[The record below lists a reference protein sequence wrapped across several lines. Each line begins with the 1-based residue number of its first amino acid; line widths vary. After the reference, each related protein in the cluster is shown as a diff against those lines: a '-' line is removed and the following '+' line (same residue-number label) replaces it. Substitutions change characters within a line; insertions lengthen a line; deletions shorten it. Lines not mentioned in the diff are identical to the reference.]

1 METKEIVF
9 VHGVIYK
16 CTNLVN
22 GKIYIGKTVN
32 LKRRIEKHV
41 KSVDNT
47 HFHRAIQKYGKENFK
62 WEVIDSA
69 STKEELSTK
78 EYLHIFIFNSIN
90 NKIVYNMTM
99 GGDGGS
105 SIYRLNEIE
114 KKELFE
120 KQAASRKK
128 TFLKK
133 YGVDH
138 PSKNVKIRSK
148 YKPDPRKNK
157 TYEEYYGADIA
168 SAKKQHLS
176 ELAKSRD
183 YSCRDYSNC
192 HGNGGHKHTKEAK
205 EKMKIARKGKTYE
218 EIYGKNSDLMKQKR
232 KVSTENRYKK
242 EFFEEELPL
251 MAIIVD
257 FISKNPY
264 VKFSDILF
272 EFGVN
277 ATFVRKCLKLID
289 INNFQKFKHSFDNL
303 NKDWYSFFMEKKVT
317 LQEYYTYG
325 K

>member
-1 METKEIVF
+1 
-9 VHGVIYK
+9 
-16 CTNLVN
+16 
-22 GKIYIGKTVN
+22 
-32 LKRRIEKHV
+32 
-41 KSVDNT
+41 
-47 HFHRAIQKYGKENFK
+47 
-62 WEVIDSA
+62 
-69 STKEELSTK
+69 
-78 EYLHIFIFNSIN
+78 
-90 NKIVYNMTM
+90 
-99 GGDGGS
+99 
-105 SIYRLNEIE
+105 
-114 KKELFE
+114 
-120 KQAASRKK
+120 
-128 TFLKK
+128 
-133 YGVDH
+133 
-138 PSKNVKIRSK
+138 
-148 YKPDPRKNK
+148 
-157 TYEEYYGADIA
+157 
-168 SAKKQHLS
+168 
-176 ELAKSRD
+176 
-183 YSCRDYSNC
+183 
-192 HGNGGHKHTKEAK
+192 
-205 EKMKIARKGKTYE
+205 MKIARKGKTYE